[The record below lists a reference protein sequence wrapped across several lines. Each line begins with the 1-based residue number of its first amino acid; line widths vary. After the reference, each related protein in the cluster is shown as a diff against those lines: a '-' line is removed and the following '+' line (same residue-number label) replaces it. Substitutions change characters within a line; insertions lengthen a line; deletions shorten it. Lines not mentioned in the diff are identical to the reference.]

1 MTTLPTFLTTP
12 ITNFKTARAFL
23 NEPGAS
29 TPELNALLEAATG
42 KAHFSV
48 AVRELA
54 VKADR
59 RRAELLASAEEQL
72 RETAKPTTEAPAK
85 KKADNRSR
93 PGRVRTNYP
102 TDPAIDG
109 AGKCLCGCGVDS
121 RGRFLPGHDARLRG
135 KAIAVS
141 VNRLPAHTISTSAA
155 AFIITWDHVTPEVQ
169 SFFRRLLETRTGS
182 VKAAA

>member
-1 MTTLPTFLTTP
+1 MTTLPTFLTTQ

-29 TPELNALLEAATG
+29 TPELAALLEAATG

-59 RRAELLASAEEQL
+59 RRLELLASAEEQI
-72 RETAKPTTEAPAK
+72 REATKPTKSAAVK
-85 KKADNRSR
+85 KDTRSR

-102 TDPAIDG
+102 TDPAVDG
-109 AGKCLCGCGVDS
+109 AGKCLCGCGTDS

-141 VNRLPAHTISTSAA
+141 VDRLPQHTISTTAA
-155 AFIITWDHVTPEVQ
+155 AFIVTWDHVTPEVQ
-169 SFFRRLLETRTGS
+169 SYFKRLLEARTAS

>member
-1 MTTLPTFLTTP
+1 MTTLPTFLTTQ

-23 NEPGAS
+23 LEPGAS
-29 TPELNALLEAATG
+29 TPELTALLEAATG

-59 RRAELLASAEEQL
+59 RRLELLAFVEEQMRL
-72 RETAKPTTEAPAK
+72 ASSKPATDASTK
-85 KKADNRSR
+85 KKDNRSR

-102 TDPAIDG
+102 TDPAVDG
-109 AGKCLCGCGVDS
+109 AGKCLCGCGTDS